1 MVVPPRTNEGVHPMG
16 FETPQPPL
24 SEYLE
29 WTTSGHLQLPDFQ
42 REYKWEDERIRSLL
56 VTVLRGHPMG
66 ALMLLETGNDQVR
79 FKPKAISGT
88 SAPAGKEPQLLLLD
102 GQQRL
107 TSLTQALTG
116 TGIVQTK
123 DAKGKLIKRRY
134 YVDMRA
140 AIEGDD
146 AIDAAV
152 KSIPHDGKIKANF
165 DRDVVFDVST
175 PELEQKE
182 EWFPLRLLYSG
193 WDGAAW
199 VNGLADKDLAEQ
211 FTNRTLK
218 PSANY
223 QIPAIQLKKDT
234 SKSAV
239 ATVFEKV
246 NTGGVPLNVF
256 ELLTATFAGDAEY
269 FAQHGEDFRLN
280 DDWQSIHEQFKKE
293 SVLETV
299 RSTDLLQGV
308 TLLATRRRN
317 RESTSERKP
326 AVSARREDILRITL
340 NDYLEWRDKLVAAF
354 EWAAVFLANQH
365 IFHKKFVPYPT
376 QLVPLAV
383 IRVVLGDEADYH
395 SVNQKIRQWYWCG
408 VLGELYGSTT
418 ETRFA
423 RDVEQ
428 VPEWAKSD
436 GSEPITVT
444 DAIFQEKRL
453 YTLKTRL
460 AAAYKGVYALLIA
473 EGAKDWIKDVTFNKV
488 QYTSL
493 KTDIHHIFPE
503 KWSKTNGTDALLYN
517 SVVNKTPLAADTN
530 RSIGGEAPTKY
541 LNRVRSKSGLADDEI
556 DAIIETHGIHT
567 GALRSD
573 NFEAHF
579 THRKGFLLDLIEAAM
594 GKKAQREEAPPDVE
608 ELAAEYDE
616 EVDDTG
622 DEAEIDAD

>member
-1 MVVPPRTNEGVHPMG
+1 MG

-29 WTTSGHLQLPDFQ
+29 WTTAGHLQLPDFQ

-66 ALMLLETGNDQVR
+66 AVMLLETGNDQVR
-79 FKPKAISGT
+79 FKPKAITGT
-88 SAPAGKEPQLLLLD
+88 SVPSGKEPKLLLLD

-116 TGIVQTK
+116 TGTVQTK

-134 YVDMRA
+134 YVDMRSA
-140 AIEGDD
+140 LEGDD
-146 AIDAAV
+146 AIDTAV
-152 KSIPHDGKIKANF
+152 KSIPDDGRIKANF
-165 DRDVVFDVST
+165 DRDIVFDVST

-182 EWFPLRLLYSG
+182 AWFPLRLLYSG

-199 VNGLADKDLAEQ
+199 VNALTDKDLAER
-211 FTNRTLK
+211 FTNRILK

-223 QIPAIQLKKDT
+223 QIPAIQLKKDI
-234 SKSAV
+234 SKAAV

-256 ELLTATFAGDAEY
+256 ELLTATFAGDADY
-269 FAQHGEDFRLN
+269 FAKHGEDFRLN
-280 DDWQSIHEQFKKE
+280 DDWQAIHKLFKNE

-299 RSTDLLQGV
+299 RNTDFLQGV
-308 TLLATRRRN
+308 SLLATHKRN
-317 RESTSERKP
+317 RQSTAERKP
-326 AVSARREDILRITL
+326 AVSARREDILRVAL
-340 NDYLEWRDKLVAAF
+340 DDYLEWRDSLVAAF
-354 EWAAVFLANQH
+354 EWTAVFLANQC
-365 IFHKKFVPYPT
+365 IFDKKFVPYPP

-383 IRVVLGDEADYH
+383 IRVVLGDDADYH
-395 SVNQKIRQWYWCG
+395 GVNEKIRKWYWCG

-428 VPEWAKSD
+428 VPEWAKGD
-436 GSEPITVT
+436 GGEPITVT
-444 DAIFQEKRL
+444 DAIFQEKRI

-460 AAAYKGVYALLIA
+460 SAAYKGVYALLIA
-473 EGAKDWIKDVTFNKV
+473 EGAKDWVKNVSFNKS
-488 QYTSL
+488 QYASL

-503 KWSKTNGTDALLYN
+503 RWSKANGIAPVLYN

-530 RSIGGEAPTKY
+530 RSIGGEAPTRY
-541 LNRVRSKSGLADDEI
+541 LNRVKSKSGLSDEAI
-556 DAIIETHGIHT
+556 DVIVTTHGIDT
-567 GALRSD
+567 EALRSD
-573 NFEAHF
+573 NFEVHF

-594 GKKAQREEAPPDVE
+594 GKKAQRDEAPTDIAE
-608 ELAAEYDE
+608 IAAEYAEENDE
-616 EVDDTG
+616 THTDDV
-622 DEAEIDAD
+622 

>member
-1 MVVPPRTNEGVHPMG
+1 MG

-66 ALMLLETGNDQVR
+66 AIMLLETGNDQVR
-79 FKPKAISGT
+79 FKPKAITGT
-88 SAPAGKEPQLLLLD
+88 AVTAGKEPQLLLLD

-116 TGIVQTK
+116 TGIVATK

-146 AIDAAV
+146 AIDEAV

-175 PELEQKE
+175 PGLEQKE

-211 FTNRTLK
+211 FTNRILK

-280 DDWQSIHEQFKKE
+280 DDWQTIYEQFKKE
-293 SVLETV
+293 SVLGTV
-299 RSTDLLQGV
+299 RSTDFLQGV
-308 TLLATRRRN
+308 TLLATRKRN
-317 RESTSERKP
+317 RESTAERKP
-326 AVSARREDILRITL
+326 AVSARREDILRISL
-340 NDYLEWRDKLVAAF
+340 NDYLDWRDKLVAAF
-354 EWAAVFLANQH
+354 EWVSVFLADQH
-365 IFHKKFVPYPT
+365 IFDSRFVPYPP

-383 IRVVLGDEADYH
+383 IRVVLGDEADHH
-395 SVNQKIRQWYWCG
+395 SVKQRISQWYWCG

-428 VPEWAKSD
+428 VPEWAK
-436 GSEPITVT
+436 GSGADPISVT
-444 DAIFQEKRL
+444 EAIFQEKRL

-473 EGAKDWIKDVTFNKV
+473 KGAKDWIKDVMFSKV
-488 QYTSL
+488 QYTTL

-503 KWSKTNGTDALLYN
+503 KWSKTNGIEAVLYN
-517 SVVNKTPLAADTN
+517 SIVNKTPLAAETN

-541 LNRVRSKSGLADDEI
+541 LTRVKAKSGLSDDEI
-556 DAIIETHGIHT
+556 DAIIETHGVDT
-567 GALRSD
+567 EALRSD

-579 THRKGFLLDLIEAAM
+579 AHRKSFLLDLIEAAM
-594 GKKAQREEAPPDVE
+594 GKKAQREEAPTDVQE
-608 ELAAEYDE
+608 IAAEYDD
-616 EVDDTG
+616 EVDDSN
-622 DEAEIDAD
+622 DETSTAG

>member
-1 MVVPPRTNEGVHPMG
+1 MG

-29 WTTSGHLQLPDFQ
+29 WTTAGHLQLPDFQ

-79 FKPKAISGT
+79 FKPKALTGT
-88 SAPAGKEPQLLLLD
+88 SVPQGKNPQLLLLD

-116 TGIVQTK
+116 TGIVETK

-134 YVDMRA
+134 YVDMRSA
-140 AIEGDD
+140 VQGDD
-146 AIDAAV
+146 AIDEAV
-152 KSIPHDGKIKANF
+152 RSIPHDGKIKANF
-165 DRDVVFDVST
+165 DRDVVFDVSA
-175 PELEQKE
+175 PALEQSE

-211 FTNRTLK
+211 FTNRILK

-256 ELLTATFAGDAEY
+256 ELLTATFAGDADY

-280 DDWQSIHEQFKKE
+280 DDWQAIHDKFGNE
-293 SVLETV
+293 SVLDTV
-299 RSTDLLQGV
+299 RSTDFLQGV
-308 TLLATRRRN
+308 SLLATRKRN
-317 RESTSERKP
+317 LASTAERKP
-326 AVSARREDILRITL
+326 AVSARREDILRVAL
-340 NDYLEWRDKLVAAF
+340 SDYLEWRDDLVAAF
-354 EWAAVFLANQH
+354 EWAAVFLANQY
-365 IFHKKFVPYPT
+365 IFDKKFVPYPP

-395 SVNQKIRQWYWCG
+395 GVNQKIRMWFWCG
-408 VLGELYGSTT
+408 VLGELYGSST

-428 VPEWAKSD
+428 VPEWAS
-436 GSEPITVT
+436 GGGGEPITVA
-444 DAIFQEKRL
+444 DALFQEKRL

-460 AAAYKGVYALLIA
+460 SAAYKGVYALLIA
-473 EGAKDWIKDVTFNKV
+473 EGAKDWIKNVTFNKA
-488 QYTSL
+488 QYASL

-503 KWSKTNGTDALLYN
+503 RWSKASGIDPLFYN

-530 RSIGGEAPTKY
+530 RSIGGDAPTKY
-541 LNRVRSKSGLADDEI
+541 LNRVKSKSGLSDGEV
-556 DAIIETHGIHT
+556 DAIIATHGVDT
-567 GALRSD
+567 EALRSD
-573 NFEAHF
+573 DFAAHF
-579 THRKGFLLDLIEAAM
+579 THRKEFLLDIIEGAM
-594 GKKAQREEAPPDVE
+594 GKKAQRDEATADAEEI
-608 ELAAEYDE
+608 AAEYAE
-616 EVDDTG
+616 ENDDVDGETVV
-622 DEAEIDAD
+622 ELA

>member
-1 MVVPPRTNEGVHPMG
+1 MG

-24 SEYLE
+24 SEYLD

-66 ALMLLETGNDQVR
+66 AVMLLETGNDQVR
-79 FKPKAISGT
+79 FKPKPITGT
-88 SAPAGKEPQLLLLD
+88 SVSVGKEPQLLLLD

-116 TGIVQTK
+116 TGVVQTK

-134 YVDMRA
+134 FVDMRA
-140 AIEGDD
+140 AIDGEDVVDD
-146 AIDAAV
+146 AV

-175 PELEQKE
+175 PELEQAE
-182 EWFPLRLLYSG
+182 AWFPLRLLYAR
-193 WDGAAW
+193 WEGADW
-199 VNGLADKDLAEQ
+199 LRGVEDQELAKE
-211 FTNRTLK
+211 FTNVILR
-218 PSANY
+218 PSENY
-223 QIPAIQLKKDT
+223 QIPAIQLRKDT

-256 ELLTATFAGDAEY
+256 ELLTATFAGDADY
-269 FAQHGEDFRLN
+269 FAEHGEDFRLN
-280 DDWQSIHEQFKKE
+280 DDWQAIHERFKKE
-293 SVLETV
+293 SVLEAI
-299 RSTDLLQGV
+299 RSTDFLQAV
-308 TLLATRRRN
+308 TLLATRKRN
-317 RESTSERKP
+317 RESTADRKP
-326 AVSARREDILRITL
+326 AVSARREDILRISL
-340 NDYLEWRDKLVAAF
+340 VDYLEWRDELVAAF
-354 EWAAVFLANQH
+354 EWVAVFMANQH
-365 IFHKKFVPYPT
+365 IFDKKFVPYAP

-395 SVNQKIRQWYWCG
+395 SVSQKLRQWFWCG

-428 VPEWAKSD
+428 VPEWASGD
-436 GSEPITVT
+436 GSEPTTVAE
-444 DAIFQEKRL
+444 AIFQEKRL

-503 KWSKTNGTDALLYN
+503 KWCKANGVDALLYN

-530 RSIGGEAPTKY
+530 RSIGGDAPTKY
-541 LNRVRSKSGLADDEI
+541 LKRVESKAGIAS
-556 DAIIETHGIHT
+556 DAVDTLVATHGIDT
-567 GALRSD
+567 AAIRSD

-579 THRKGFLLDLIEAAM
+579 AHRKGFLLDLIESAM
-594 GKKAQREEAPPDVE
+594 GKKAQREEVPADVE
-608 ELAAEYDE
+608 ELASEYDE
-616 EVDDTG
+616 EIDDTG
-622 DEAEIDAD
+622 DELEVGSTPGT